1 MSTSKHISSVS
12 ELIDFGWG
20 KNNHFPEIH
29 SPYEYAGSTRYRK
42 PDTHSTDRLSE
53 LPDSV
58 LTHILSVRTSI
69 LGQRWRGFCCFIKCT
84 TSTLFNE
91 FQIETWITFAID
103 RNVRSIDLHCSELD
117 ARMPRCLFN
126 CRTLVELRL
135 EFCVITDA
143 YEFLTYL
150 LSGSP
155 VIEEL
160 VFQSTNDFDS
170 FKISSPTLKR
180 LTLGLAIFRSDDLD
194 CMLESDTPALVYLRS
209 VDLSAGRIKSVELT
223 SLVEANIHIFNNIK
237 PQDSFIYSRLLVELI
252 DRLRNV
258 KCLKLVLTH
267 STEVCVKSIYQLIVY
282 ID

>member
-69 LGQRWRGFCCFIKCT
+69 LGQRWRYLWSHVPNLLFDCEGQRYHKEGF
-84 TSTLFNE
+84 

-267 STEVCVKSIYQLIVY
+267 STE
-282 ID
+282 